1 MAYFDLQLTESGDL
15 QTRMENCLSSFKL
28 SFTVSEFSSQRVSF
42 MAEPSSFPK
51 KINGQRITFNYMDV
65 GNYKL
70 QNESVDGIEE
80 QVQAL
85 RITLR
90 TELAETSNDEIGST
104 AYRLRHTIITNISD
118 LEQITELIQN
128 IVDDYLYDVTASLTY
143 QENDKAGNFRF
154 QSITVKLVD
163 NSTGKK
169 LTEFIF

>member
-51 KINGQRITFNYMDV
+51 KINGQRITFNYIDA

-80 QVQAL
+80 QDRE
-85 RITLR
+85 RIIR
-90 TELAETSNDEIGST
+90 YIFDEE
-104 AYRLRHTIITNISD
+104 RKKISKEKG
-118 LEQITELIQN
+118 LN
-128 IVDDYLYDVTASLTY
+128 
-143 QENDKAGNFRF
+143 
-154 QSITVKLVD
+154 
-163 NSTGKK
+163 
-169 LTEFIF
+169 